1 MLLAGCARFV
11 CSWFYGWLVDWTV
24 KWLVETFISKYHYHL
39 TLQLACIC
47 FKPRFHIRTLVDRIH
62 ANSVAPVR
70 QDLQTKV
77 TNAFAHLN
85 TGAPIVRKETVG
97 KKTFFIWWN
106 IFVKISTSPF
116 KLSID
121 ESVYG
126 LYVWAAAKILK
137 VHWRRD
143 CQNCCSWV
151 FITSI
156 LDSWNSLLYGLPQQ
170 DYNSFKIQQL
180 ELLHILGNYW
190 LPVRNCM
197 VYTILSLVYK
207 AVSGAVPCNISDSLD
222 YRTSKRTL
230 RSSL

>member
-1 MLLAGCARFV
+1 MLLADCARFV
-11 CSWFYGWLVDWTV
+11 CSLFYGWLVAWTV
-24 KWLVETFISKYHYHL
+24 KWLVATFISKYHYHL
-39 TLQLACIC
+39 PLQLACIC

-121 ESVYG
+121 ESN
-126 LYVWAAAKILK
+126 
-137 VHWRRD
+137 
-143 CQNCCSWV
+143 CQSCSASHSSV
-151 FITSI
+151 CSSRCPRIPLCPSCFPI
-156 LDSWNSLLYGLPQQ
+156 
-170 DYNSFKIQQL
+170 
-180 ELLHILGNYW
+180 H
-190 LPVRNCM
+190 
-197 VYTILSLVYK
+197 LS
-207 AVSGAVPCNISDSLD
+207 D
-222 YRTSKRTL
+222 
-230 RSSL
+230 